1 MNTKGV
7 KDYNEFEDMCKES
20 FFFFLISDMC
30 KESKKEITEIELG

>member
-20 FFFFLISDMC
+20 
-30 KESKKEITEIELG
+30 KKEITEIELG